1 MTISCQRNKFEIP
14 EAITYLDC
22 AYMSPLPR
30 KTIAAGRAGLDKKAQ
45 PWTITGDDFF
55 DLSERLRAQMADLT
69 HANAADFALI
79 SSVSYGMAVIAKNL
93 DLPKGSK
100 ILLLDRQF
108 PSNVYP
114 WRDLAARAGAE
125 IIYLSPETGQSWTDA
140 VLAAI
145 DGETSLLALPQV
157 HWIEGAELDLI
168 AIGKKARANEALLV
182 LDLTQSLGA
191 VQFSVAAVDP
201 DYFVVANYKWLLGPY
216 STGFLYAAPRH
227 QGGQPLEQCWQSRFG
242 SENFADLTQYTDQMA
257 DGARR
262 YDMGERSNFALL
274 PAVEASLAQLL
285 EWGVDNI
292 EHSLR
297 DITKQLATIAAKHG
311 LQPEITSPR
320 AANYLSLKL
329 PVNAPSDILQQ
340 ARAASVYFS
349 HRGDR
354 LRITP
359 HLWIN
364 QQDLHRFDQTLGSI
378 F

>member
-1 MTISCQRNKFEIP
+1 
-14 EAITYLDC
+14 
-22 AYMSPLPR
+22 MSPLPR
-30 KTIAAGRAGLDKKAQ
+30 KTILAGRVGLQKKAQ

-55 DLSERLRAQMADLT
+55 DLSERLRAQMAELT
-69 HANAADFALI
+69 HAKAGDFALVP
-79 SSVSYGMAVIAKNL
+79 SVSYGMAVIAKNL
-93 DLPKGSK
+93 ELPEGSK
-100 ILLLDRQF
+100 VLILDRQF

-114 WRDLAARAGAE
+114 WRDLATRTGAE
-125 IIYLSPETGQSWTDA
+125 IIHISPEAGHSWTEA

-145 DGETSLLALPQV
+145 DGETALLALPQV

-168 AIGKKARANEALLV
+168 AIGKKARANGALLV

-191 VQFSVAAVDP
+191 VPFSVTAVDP

-227 QGGQPLEQCWQSRFG
+227 QSGQPLEQCWQSRFG
-242 SENFADLTQYTDQMA
+242 SENFAELTQYTDQLA
-257 DGARR
+257 AGARR

-285 EWGVDNI
+285 EWGVENI

-297 DITKQLATIAAKHG
+297 NITDQLASIAAKHG
-311 LQPEITSPR
+311 LQPDMASPR
-320 AANYLSLKL
+320 AANYLSLKV
-329 PVNAPSDILQQ
+329 PTDAPSDILQQ
-340 ARAASVYFS
+340 ARAAGLYFS

-359 HLWIN
+359 HLWVN
-364 QQDLHRFDQTLGSI
+364 QQDLHRFDQTLGNI